1 MGWVNVMEDNRIISI
16 MTVYY
21 PDESNLENA
30 EIICRQSDLLIIC
43 DNSPTSHENLFSTM
57 ENIRYFYWGKNL
69 GLSAAFNRV
78 LKNDTLNWQDNDYI
92 LFFDQDSTIQTNHIK
107 LLINEYKKLV
117 IQGERVGCIGPV
129 YFNLSSNKEEVPRLK
144 SFVNDKSMR
153 VSSIITTS
161 MLCQYKNLKKIG
173 FWNERVFLDMA
184 DWDICWRFE
193 AENMNV
199 YLTYVSV
206 IRHSLGQ
213 GTKRIG
219 PLQIRVGRPFREYYQ
234 TRECLYL
241 LFKKYAPV
249 KYKIRFILML
259 TARPLLHMLFL
270 DNKLERGK
278 YIGKGILAYFTGRK
292 GSL

>member
-1 MGWVNVMEDNRIISI
+1 MGWINVMEDNRIISI

-21 PDESNLENA
+21 PDKSNLGNA
-30 EIICRQSDLLIIC
+30 EIIRRQSDLLIIC
-43 DNSPTSHENLFSTM
+43 DNSPTSHEDLFSAM
-57 ENIRYFYWGKNL
+57 ENTRYFYWGKNL
-69 GLSAAFNRV
+69 GLSAAFNQV
-78 LKNDTLNWQDNDYI
+78 LKNDTFNWRDNDYI
-92 LFFDQDSTIQTNHIK
+92 VFFDQDSTIQLNHIK
-107 LLINEYKKLV
+107 LLIEEYKNLV
-117 IQGERVGCIGPV
+117 IRGERIGCIGPV
-129 YFNLSSNKEEVPRLK
+129 YFNLSSNKEEIPRLK
-144 SFVNDKSMR
+144 SFINDKSMR

-173 FWNERVFLDMA
+173 FWNEHVFLDMA

-199 YLTYVSV
+199 YLTYASV
-206 IRHSLGQ
+206 IRHSLGK
-213 GTKRIG
+213 GTKKIG
-219 PLQIRVGRPFREYYQ
+219 PLQIRVDRPFREYYQ

-241 LFKKYAPV
+241 LFKKYSPV

-278 YIGKGILAYFTGRK
+278 YIVKGILAYLAGKK